1 MNMTKPTSIALLTLS
16 TLLFASCVSSPKQEN
31 KSIEERDSNIEEEST
46 GKIIREPKILTVVD
60 TENEEEKEFKSM
72 LKKIQL
78 RVISSPEKEEVYVGS
93 AFSSP
98 YVVSVTD
105 KNGPVKNFDITVSWP
120 TSRSGGALI
129 YSTASVKTDS
139 DGKIFF
145 NPGLPS
151 VPAKDT
157 ITFYPAPPT
166 SSPELTREAMESSVS
181 SPYRVKSKYIKRPG
195 GILFVYDYNEKGNP
209 TTNNFSLLQN
219 LRNAGVNAGNAPVSD
234 SSYFVRPV
242 HDVYRACVNIT
253 QGEIKK
259 AANFLVVGTFKWEKP
274 AQEDENETTVTLTAN
289 FSCIDMSDGSVK
301 YSSTITESVTDR
313 SKRNAE
319 TACRSLL
326 AAKVAEEI
334 IYGM

>member
-157 ITFYPAPPT
+157 ISFYPTPPT
-166 SSPELTREAMESSVS
+166 DSSEILTEALATAVTSA
-181 SPYRVKSKYIKRPG
+181 YKVKSKYIKRPG

-209 TTNNFSLLQN
+209 TTNNFLLLQN
-219 LRNAGVNAGNAPVSD
+219 LRNAGINVGNAPVSD
-234 SSYFVRPV
+234 SSYFIRPLN
-242 HDVYRACVNIT
+242 DVYRACVNIT

-274 AQEDENETTVTLTAN
+274 AQEDENGTTVTLTAN